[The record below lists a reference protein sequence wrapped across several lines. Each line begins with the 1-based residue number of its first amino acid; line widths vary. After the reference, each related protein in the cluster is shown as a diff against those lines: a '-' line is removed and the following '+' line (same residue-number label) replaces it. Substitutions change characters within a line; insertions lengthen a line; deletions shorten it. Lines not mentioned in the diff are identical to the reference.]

1 MVEAKLAH
9 VRDALASV
17 GVELALTEFR
27 PANGTRKEEETR
39 GNEKENDIAVG
50 RARTRIW
57 RDT

>member
-1 MVEAKLAH
+1 MVKAELAH
-9 VRDALASV
+9 VRAALASV

-39 GNEKENDIAVG
+39 DNEKENVAMG